1 MSIMTGVENNN
12 FMVLVNFNVQK
23 MPGESIS
30 SEYKEFLFDDK
41 TPADK
46 CREYINE
53 ISELS

>member
-41 TPADK
+41 TPEDK